1 VAAYTVAQTTRQ
13 VKTSF
18 GFSESEPLIL
28 AAGESLYAVTG
39 VSNTGIVFRAEGG
52 GYV

>member
-1 VAAYTVAQTTRQ
+1 MAQTTRQ
-13 VKTSF
+13 VKASF
-18 GFSESEPLIL
+18 GFSESDPLIL
-28 AAGESLYAVTG
+28 AAGESLYAAIG